1 MEESGK
7 FIVEG
12 RGDIMRRLDDDTA
25 IHVLQYLDTAKD
37 IASAAAVCC
46 SWRRFGQCLSLPCL
60 HFASHL
66 FSWSSSR

>member
-46 SWRRFGQCLSLPCL
+46 SWRRFGQCLSPSLSSLC
-60 HFASHL
+60 
-66 FSWSSSR
+66 FSSVFLE